1 MIVHMIHNIL
11 QTLVQ
16 GDEVENLAD
25 TLKTQSSKLIEQ
37 WSTDPQGAFHDLLG
51 KAIDFGLKVLGAL
64 VIYIVGA
71 WLIRRVKKL
80 LHKIFDK
87 KGTEKTVASF
97 VISLVTLIL
106 TVLLIVI
113 TISTLGINTTSFAAL
128 LAAVGV
134 ALGMALSGTVQNF
147 AGGVI
152 ILAFKP
158 FKAGDYI
165 EAQGFGGFVK
175 EVNILN
181 TRLITRDN
189 KEIVLANGT
198 LANGNVTNYST
209 RPIRRVDRSISVAYG
224 TDAQECIDTLVEIM
238 KEDPRIL
245 DSSTPGAADPF
256 AGLDAQ
262 NSSDITFV
270 VRVWVK
276 TEDYWAVYFDLNQRM
291 YTELPKKGI
300 HFAYPHLDVKIRES

>member
-1 MIVHMIHNIL
+1 MLHNIL

-16 GDEVENLAD
+16 EEQVENLAD
-25 TLKTQSSKLIEQ
+25 TLRVEGGKLL
-37 WSTDPQGAFHDLLG
+37 TNVVNDPRGVLHDLLD

-64 VIYIVGA
+64 AIYIIGA
-71 WLIRRVKKL
+71 WLIRRIKRL
-80 LHKIFDK
+80 LLKIFEK
-87 KGTEKTVASF
+87 RKTEKTIVSF
-97 VISLVTLIL
+97 VLSLVTLLL

-113 TISTLGINTTSFAAL
+113 TVSALGINTSSFAAL

-147 AGGVI
+147 AGGII

-198 LANGNVTNYST
+198 LSNGNVINYST
-209 RPIRRVDRSISVAYG
+209 RPIRRVDRTISVAYG
-224 TDAQECIDTLVEIM
+224 TNAQECIDALVAIM

-256 AGLDAQ
+256 AGLEVQ
-262 NSSDITFV
+262 NSSDISFT
-270 VRVWVK
+270 VRAWVK
-276 TEDYWAVYFDLNQRM
+276 TPDYWDVFFDLNQRM
-291 YTELPKKGI
+291 YTELPAKGI

>member
-1 MIVHMIHNIL
+1 MIQTIL
-11 QTLVQ
+11 QSIVAA
-16 GDEVENLAD
+16 EEAENLAD
-25 TLKTQSSKLIEQ
+25 TIKTQSGRLISEI
-37 WSTDPQGAFHDLLG
+37 SNNPQGVAQDLLG
-51 KAIDFGLKVLGAL
+51 KALDFGLKVLGA
-64 VIYIVGA
+64 VAIYIVGA
-71 WLIRRVKKL
+71 WLIRRVKKI
-80 LHKIFDK
+80 LHRVFDK

-97 VISLVTLIL
+97 IISFVTLVL
-106 TVLLIVI
+106 TVLLIVVAV
-113 TISTLGINTTSFAAL
+113 SALGINTTSFAAL

-147 AGGVI
+147 AGGII
-152 ILAFKP
+152 ILVFKP

-198 LANGNVTNYST
+198 LANGNVTNFST

-224 TDAQECIDTLVEIM
+224 TDAQECIDALVEIM

-245 DSSTPGAADPF
+245 DSSTEGAADPF
-256 AGLDAQ
+256 AALEAQ
-262 NSSDITFV
+262 NASDITFT
-270 VRVWVK
+270 VRAWVK
-276 TEDYWAVYFDLNQRM
+276 TEDYWAVTFDLNQRM

>member
-1 MIVHMIHNIL
+1 MIGIIL
-11 QTLVQ
+11 QNIVAA
-16 GDEVENLAD
+16 EEAENLAD
-25 TLKTQSSKLIEQ
+25 TLKTQSGRLLSEISNNPKGVAQ
-37 WSTDPQGAFHDLLG
+37 DLLG
-51 KAIDFGLKVLGAL
+51 KALDFGLKVLGAIA
-64 VIYIVGA
+64 IYIVGA

-80 LHKIFDK
+80 LHRVFDK

-97 VISLVTLIL
+97 IISFVTLVL

-113 TISTLGINTTSFAAL
+113 TISALGINTTSFAAL

-147 AGGVI
+147 AGGII
-152 ILAFKP
+152 ILIFKP

-198 LANGNVTNYST
+198 LANGNVTNFST

-224 TDAQECIDTLVEIM
+224 TDAQECIDALVQIM

-245 DSSTPGAADPF
+245 DSTTEGAADPF
-256 AGLDAQ
+256 AALEAQ
-262 NSSDITFV
+262 NSSDITFT
-270 VRVWVK
+270 VRAWVK
-276 TEDYWAVYFDLNQRM
+276 TEDFWAVTFDLNQKM

>member
-1 MIVHMIHNIL
+1 MIQTIL
-11 QTLVQ
+11 QSIVAA
-16 GDEVENLAD
+16 EEAENLAD
-25 TLKTQSSKLIEQ
+25 TIKTQSGRLISEI
-37 WSTDPQGAFHDLLG
+37 SNNPQGVAQDLLG
-51 KAIDFGLKVLGAL
+51 KALDFGLKVLGA
-64 VIYIVGA
+64 VAIYIVGA

-80 LHKIFDK
+80 LHRMFDK

-97 VISLVTLIL
+97 IISFVTLVL
-106 TVLLIVI
+106 TVLLIVVAV
-113 TISTLGINTTSFAAL
+113 SALGINTTSFAAL

-147 AGGVI
+147 AGGII
-152 ILAFKP
+152 ILVFKP

-198 LANGNVTNYST
+198 LANGNVTNFST

-224 TDAQECIDTLVEIM
+224 TDAQECIDALVEIM

-245 DSSTPGAADPF
+245 DSSTEGAADPF
-256 AGLDAQ
+256 AALEVQ
-262 NSSDITFV
+262 NASDITFT
-270 VRVWVK
+270 VRAWVK
-276 TEDYWAVYFDLNQRM
+276 TEDYWAVTFDLNQRM

>member
-1 MIVHMIHNIL
+1 MIQTIL
-11 QTLVQ
+11 QSIVAA
-16 GDEVENLAD
+16 EEAENLAD
-25 TLKTQSSKLIEQ
+25 TIKTQSGRLISEI
-37 WSTDPQGAFHDLLG
+37 SNNPQGVAQDLLG
-51 KAIDFGLKVLGAL
+51 KALDFGLKVLGA
-64 VIYIVGA
+64 VAIYIVGA
-71 WLIRRVKKL
+71 WLIRRVKKI
-80 LHKIFDK
+80 LHRVFDK

-97 VISLVTLIL
+97 IISFVTLVL
-106 TVLLIVI
+106 TVLLIVVAV
-113 TISTLGINTTSFAAL
+113 SALGINTTSFAAL

-147 AGGVI
+147 AGGII
-152 ILAFKP
+152 ILVFKP

-198 LANGNVTNYST
+198 LANGNVTNFST

-224 TDAQECIDTLVEIM
+224 TDAQECIDALLEIM

-245 DSSTPGAADPF
+245 DSSTEGAADPF
-256 AGLDAQ
+256 AALEAQ
-262 NSSDITFV
+262 NASDITFT
-270 VRVWVK
+270 VRAWVK
-276 TEDYWAVYFDLNQRM
+276 TEDYWAVTFDLNQRM